1 MSNNTYGLGGT
12 EVKTEANEAIIEIS
26 QNKTLLIQKLTQ
38 DQPVKPDIVTNLTT
52 VEAVFEHFKPEVEI
66 DFEDADG
73 VMSKETLKFTTVGDF
88 GKKGITDQSKY
99 LRSLDAKKEQYL
111 KIMKQLRSN
120 KILNKALADP
130 EAKQALLD
138 AIHSL
143 LTELREQD

>member
-12 EVKTEANEAIIEIS
+12 EVKTEASEAIIEIS